1 MTRRSAERQPKRVE
15 VRFWRHGSPQ
25 PHSGFTVDLSR
36 TGLFLGTSVP
46 LTPRE
51 RIRLEVLDHDHG
63 FMVEAEVARVHKVA
77 LALRHV
83 QQPGVGVRFLTP
95 TELVGTM
102 MSQGKAAPQ
111 RTRAVREIAPGAGAE
126 EEAPRPAPAAEPRPP
141 DEIEDLFGE
150 APPAAETEPV
160 AAASAGEAAPPKPAP
175 PGEAAEPL
183 REQKTV
189 PVEFVDRA
197 SFLSVYQR
205 DIAAGGL
212 FVTTEHLAPLHA
224 TVTIELR
231 PPVASVRPL
240 RFEARVVHRFEPGA
254 AGAGPGMHGIGVQFF
269 DPERVCADLAPVL
282 EALRK

>member
-1 MTRRSAERQPKRVE
+1 MTRRSSERQSKRVE
-15 VRFWRHGSPQ
+15 VRFWRQGSPQ

-36 TGLFLGTSVP
+36 TGLFLGTAVP
-46 LTPRE
+46 LAPRE
-51 RIRLEVLDHDHG
+51 RVRLEVLDSSHG
-63 FMVEAEVARVHKVA
+63 FMVEGEVARVHKVA

-83 QQPGVGVRFLTP
+83 QQPGVGIRFLTP
-95 TELVGTM
+95 TELVGSIL
-102 MSQGKAAPQ
+102 SQGKAPPQ
-111 RTRAVREIAPGAGAE
+111 RTRAVREIAPGAGAG
-126 EEAPRPAPAAEPRPP
+126 EEAPRPAPVAEPRPTT
-141 DEIEDLFGE
+141 ELEDLFDEEPG
-150 APPAAETEPV
+150 AAEPERV
-160 AAASAGEAAPPKPAP
+160 AASAGGEAAPERPAQ
-175 PGEAAEPL
+175 AAQPL

-231 PPVASVRPL
+231 PPVASLPPL

-254 AGAGPGMHGIGVQFF
+254 AGTGPGMHGIGVQFF